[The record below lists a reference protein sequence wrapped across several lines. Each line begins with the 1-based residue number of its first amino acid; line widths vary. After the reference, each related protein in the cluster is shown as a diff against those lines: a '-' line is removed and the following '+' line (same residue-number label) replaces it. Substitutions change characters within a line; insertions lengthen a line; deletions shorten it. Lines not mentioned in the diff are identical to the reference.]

1 MNPIFMR
8 ERDSLKEAILSLAGE
23 VEHRLG
29 EVLKAAEQ
37 RDKDSLLNWIDRD
50 SEIDEDE
57 VKIEENCLKILALH
71 QPVARDLRFVVAVLK
86 INNDLERIGDIV
98 VNIAEKGLRLADA
111 PAIDIFSWLMKMG
124 KIAREMLKSS
134 LDAFVALDVETA
146 REVILRDD
154 ELDAM
159 KKKVAETV
167 VERVTAAD
175 TGTMTAALM
184 LMTGVARDL
193 ERIGDHATNI
203 AEDVAYLAQ
212 GTIVRHKRAT
222 TQKQG

>member
-8 ERDSLKEAILSLAGE
+8 ERDMLKEDILSLAGE
-23 VEHRLG
+23 VELRLN

-37 RDKDSLLNWIDRD
+37 RDRESLLNWIDRD

-57 VKIEENCLKILALH
+57 VKIEEDCLKILALH

-98 VNIAEKGLRLADA
+98 VNIAEKGLRLSDA
-111 PAIDIFSWLMKMG
+111 PSIDIFSWLIHMG
-124 KIAREMLKSS
+124 KVAREMLKGS
-134 LDAFVALDVETA
+134 LDAFVTLDVAKA

-159 KKKVAETV
+159 KKKVSETV
-167 VERVTAAD
+167 VDRITAAD
-175 TGTMTAALM
+175 TGTMTGALL

-203 AEDVAYLAQ
+203 AEDVSYLSE
-212 GTIVRHKRAT
+212 GMIVRHKRVT
-222 TQKQG
+222 N